1 MLLCQSSSSVMKVLC
16 DDNSFGKNAK
26 GYKTLLFD
34 GGLHDVNR
42 GLFDVL
48 SLYLVASINVYEFI
62 KKGILTSF
70 QIQIQFVRDCCLFRP
85 ICPACTW
92 PLTSCRTF
100 LPYPR

>member
-1 MLLCQSSSSVMKVLC
+1 MLLCQSSSAVMKVLC

-48 SLYLVASINVYEFI
+48 SLYLVASINFYEFI
-62 KKGILTSF
+62 KRG
-70 QIQIQFVRDCCLFRP
+70 
-85 ICPACTW
+85 
-92 PLTSCRTF
+92 F
-100 LPYPR
+100 LPHFKSKSNS